1 MAAAIIPLAL
11 TLAPDII
18 KLITGLVHREAPAA
32 EAVGGAGTG
41 AVKFAQVFQS
51 VTSSLNA
58 AVSAGAIPKAL
69 PSDETIK
76 MIIQAVVTS
85 MQIGGMLT
93 PAAPAVS
100 GLAQTIT
107 LKAGQ
112 TITISA

>member
-1 MAAAIIPLAL
+1 MAAAIVPLIAG
-11 TLAPDII
+11 LAPDII
-18 KLITGLVHREAPAA
+18 KLITGLIHREAPAA

-58 AVSAGAIPKAL
+58 AVSAGVIPKTL
-69 PSDETIK
+69 PSDDTIK

-93 PAAPAVS
+93 PAPTQAP
-100 GLAQTIT
+100 GAQVVV

-112 TITISA
+112 TITVSA